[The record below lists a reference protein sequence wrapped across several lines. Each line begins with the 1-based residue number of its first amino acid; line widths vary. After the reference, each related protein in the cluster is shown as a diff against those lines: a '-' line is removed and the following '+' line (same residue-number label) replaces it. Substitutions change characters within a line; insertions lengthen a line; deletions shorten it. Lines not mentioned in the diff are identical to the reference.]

1 MIRDQVWFVC
11 DKLGIN
17 GKRRDAVQAVICR
30 GVSAYAAEAMYERPK
45 GTVARDANRVRH
57 EWGVVVDSHEYIGK
71 LIGAKK

>member
-30 GVSAYAAEAMYERPK
+30 AVSSYAAEVMYGRPK
-45 GTVARDANRVRH
+45 GTVARDANRVRY
-57 EWGVVVDSHEYIGK
+57 EWDVIVDSHEYVGK
-71 LIGAKK
+71 LIGNSK